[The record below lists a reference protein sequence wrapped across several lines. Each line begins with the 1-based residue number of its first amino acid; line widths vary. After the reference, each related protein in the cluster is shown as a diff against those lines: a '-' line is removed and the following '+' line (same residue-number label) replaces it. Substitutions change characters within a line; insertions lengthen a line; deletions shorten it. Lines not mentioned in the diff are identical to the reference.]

1 MEFACRK
8 CNLIIS
14 QGNTCPMCNTT
25 DLTSKWTGYVAML
38 NVEKS
43 EVAKRMGI
51 KINGSYAISI
61 NG

>member
-1 MEFACRK
+1 
-8 CNLIIS
+8 
-14 QGNTCPMCNTT
+14 MCNTT